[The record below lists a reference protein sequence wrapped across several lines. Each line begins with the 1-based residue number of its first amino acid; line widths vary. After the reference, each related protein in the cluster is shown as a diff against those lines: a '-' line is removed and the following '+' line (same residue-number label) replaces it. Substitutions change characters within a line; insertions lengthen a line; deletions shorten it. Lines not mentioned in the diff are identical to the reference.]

1 MGRRSRRAAAVAGL
15 LAVFAASAWLAISVS
30 APDAGEDSGPAEGAG
45 SGETPVTTAT
55 WQPPR
60 AGQRAPRRR
69 SEPEP
74 EPEPEPE
81 RAAAAASADASPSRA
96 PAAPR
101 IGPGVI
107 VPDAGSAPGAKLDAV
122 ARAQAQVA
130 QNVRPTAGVD
140 AATVLARRWSPAKD
154 TFAATSGR
162 RPDLALRRAPADPL
176 AEYRGPHEPITP
188 FPGIDEEQLALAT
201 THGLR
206 GDYYDFLRGGLST
219 VPEVAAIPP
228 TFSRLDL
235 AVDFDN
241 DAAFA
246 LPFEPETF
254 GVRWTGF
261 LTAPEEGTYRF
272 FCGSDD
278 GVRVRIDGTTAV
290 EYAGLRAYAESGG
303 ELKLSAG
310 RHEIEIVFYENFV
323 YASCRLWWEGP
334 GFKRRIV
341 APEFLTP
348 PDELLH
354 VERPAIARV
363 EPAAAFV
370 EDEVTVLGAGF
381 GADASRL
388 RVTFAN
394 VPAEIVSA
402 TRDRLTVKVPV
413 GAATGD
419 VVVRVGEIS
428 SLPRPFEV
436 ENLLG
441 LYAEYFKLE
450 GELQTY
456 PDFDHLA
463 PYFVRLDENLAF
475 LEDDHWSLP
484 TDPDVFAVRHTGFLW
499 APADDDYRLTLG
511 SDDGARVALDGKA
524 ALEMPGLHPYEE
536 QARTVRLAKGFHAI
550 EVIFFENYGEARLAL
565 FWQRPSEPQR
575 SLVPAGF
582 FYAPREVTDRVTP
595 TVASM
600 SPKAAETGGEIEI
613 KGSGFGSDPRLVRV
627 VFPGD
632 VWARPIAVDDD
643 RLRVRVPYRAQSG
656 DLRVEA
662 GIKSSAPL
670 AFTLATQQG
679 LVADYF
685 TFTDRAAA
693 EAAIADSATLVTRP
707 ANFTR
712 TETSWQ
718 RTSAKDW
725 DLPFPSDT
733 FIVHWHGTLAAE
745 YPADVMWILRAAAG
759 ALLLV
764 DGAVA
769 DDNLPWHDL
778 QERYGSS
785 HLTPGEHKF
794 DLWFVQSG
802 AEPRIQLLWT
812 RPGRAEHLPVP
823 ANWFLPRDLRAG
835 R

>member
-1 MGRRSRRAAAVAGL
+1 MGRRSRRVAVAAGVLAVAAAG
-15 LAVFAASAWLAISVS
+15 AWLAFSSDSSDDGEDAPVAASS
-30 APDAGEDSGPAEGAG
+30 APQPYRPARGE
-45 SGETPVTTAT
+45 
-55 WQPPR
+55 
-60 AGQRAPRRR
+60 QRAPRRR
-69 SEPEP
+69 AAPEP
-74 EPEPEPE
+74 EQPID
-81 RAAAAASADASPSRA
+81 AQASATVSRA
-96 PAAPR
+96 PAAP
-101 IGPGVI
+101 PQ
-107 VPDAGSAPGAKLDAV
+107 APGAVAAKDVPGAVISSDAV

-140 AATVLARRWSPAKD
+140 AATVLARRWSPAKE
-154 TFAATSGR
+154 TLAATSGR
-162 RPDLALRRAPADPL
+162 RPDLALRGAARPNVAARAVPSDAVAAD
-176 AEYRGPHEPITP
+176 AS
-188 FPGIDEEQLALAT
+188 DVALAT

-206 GDYYDFLRGGLST
+206 GDYYDFLRGGLSA

-246 LPFEPETF
+246 LPFDPETF
-254 GVRWTGF
+254 AVRWTGF
-261 LTAPEEGTYRF
+261 LTAPEDGTYRF

-278 GVRVRIDGTTAV
+278 GVRVRIDGATAV

-310 RHEIEIVFYENFV
+310 RHKIEIVFYENFV

-348 PDELLH
+348 PDDLLH
-354 VERPAIARV
+354 MERPAIARV
-363 EPAAAFV
+363 EPPAAFV
-370 EDEVTVLGAGF
+370 EDEVTVSGAGF

-402 TRDRLTVKVPV
+402 ARDRLTVKVPV

-436 ENLLG
+436 LNLLG

-475 LEDDHWSLP
+475 LEDDHWALP
-484 TDPDVFAVRHTGFLW
+484 TDPDVFATRHTGFLW
-499 APADDDYRLTLG
+499 VPADDDYRLTLG
-511 SDDGARVALDGKA
+511 SDDGARVTLDGKA
-524 ALEMPGLHPYEE
+524 VLEMPGLHPYQE
-536 QARTVRLAKGFHAI
+536 QVRTFRLAKGFHAI

-582 FYAPREVTDRVTP
+582 FYAPREVTDRVAP
-595 TVASM
+595 TVVSIA
-600 SPKAAETGGEIEI
+600 PKAAETGGEIEI

-643 RLRVRVPYRAQSG
+643 RLRVRVPYRAESG

-670 AFTLATQQG
+670 AFTLATPQG

-693 EAAIADSATLVTRP
+693 EAAIADSATLETRP

-725 DLPFPSDT
+725 NLPFPSDT

-745 YPADVMWILRAAAG
+745 YPADVFWILRAAAG

-769 DDNLPWHDL
+769 DDNMPWHDL
-778 QERYGSS
+778 QERYGGS

-802 AEPRIQLLWT
+802 DEPRIQLLWT
-812 RPGRAEHLPVP
+812 RPGRAEHLVVP
-823 ANWFLPRDLRAG
+823 ANWFLPREPRAG

>member
-1 MGRRSRRAAAVAGL
+1 MGRRSRRAAAVAGV
-15 LAVFAASAWLAISVS
+15 LAVFAAGAWLAISLS
-30 APDAGEDSGPAEGAG
+30 ARDGSDDSASADGARG
-45 SGETPVTTAT
+45 DGTPVTAAG

-69 SEPEP
+69 SETEAEP
-74 EPEPEPE
+74 APAP
-81 RAAAAASADASPSRA
+81 ASESRA
-96 PAAPR
+96 PSAPPL
-101 IGPGVI
+101 GPGVI
-107 VPDAGSAPGAKLDAV
+107 VADDGSAPGAKVDAA
-122 ARAQAQVA
+122 ARAQAQIA

-140 AATVLARRWSPAKD
+140 AATVLARRWSPAKE
-154 TFAATSGR
+154 TLAATPGR
-162 RPDLALRRAPADPL
+162 RPDLALPRKPVSTGSRLKPEPA
-176 AEYRGPHEPITP
+176 EPIEP
-188 FPGIDEEQLALAT
+188 FPGEEEAELALAT

-206 GDYYDFLRGGLST
+206 GDYFDFLRGGLSA

-228 TFSRLDL
+228 TFTRIDL

-246 LPFEPETF
+246 LPFDPETF
-254 GVRWTGF
+254 AVRWTGF

-278 GVRVRIDGTTAV
+278 GVRVRIDDTTAV

-310 RHEIEIVFYENFV
+310 RHAIEIVFYENFV

-363 EPAAAFV
+363 EPPAAFV
-370 EDEVTVLGAGF
+370 EDEVTVSGAGF

-436 ENLLG
+436 LNLLG
-441 LYAEYFKLE
+441 LYAEYFKLD
-450 GELQTY
+450 GELLTY

-475 LEDDHWSLP
+475 LEDDHWALP
-484 TDPDVFAVRHTGFLW
+484 TDPDVFATRHTGFLW

-511 SDDGARVALDGKA
+511 SDDGARVTLDGKA
-524 ALEMPGLHPYEE
+524 ILEMPGLHAYTE
-536 QARTVRLAKGFHAI
+536 QPRTVRLAKGFHAI

-595 TVASM
+595 TVVSIA
-600 SPKAAETGGEIEI
+600 PKAAETGGEIEI

-662 GIKSSAPL
+662 GIKSSEPI
-670 AFTLATQQG
+670 AFALATQQG

-718 RTSAKDW
+718 RTSAAEW
-725 DLPFPSDT
+725 ALPFPADT
-733 FIVHWHGTLAAE
+733 FVVHWHGTLAAE
-745 YPADVMWILRAAAG
+745 YPADVQWILRAAAG

-764 DGAVA
+764 DEAVA
-769 DDNLPWHDL
+769 DDNMPWHDL
-778 QERYGSS
+778 QERYGGS

-802 AEPRIQLLWT
+802 DEPRIQLLWT
-812 RPGRAEHLPVP
+812 RPGRAEHLVVP
-823 ANWFLPRDLRAG
+823 ANWFLPREPRAG

>member
-1 MGRRSRRAAAVAGL
+1 MGRRSRRAAAVASL
-15 LAVFAASAWLAISVS
+15 LAVFVAGAWITISLSTPDVGDDPASAGGDEA
-30 APDAGEDSGPAEGAG
+30 
-45 SGETPVTTAT
+45 PVTTAA
-55 WQPPR
+55 WQPAR

-74 EPEPEPE
+74 EPP
-81 RAAAAASADASPSRA
+81 SAPTSAPGSRSPPA
-96 PAAPR
+96 PPA
-101 IGPGVI
+101 GPGLI
-107 VPDAGSAPGAKLDAV
+107 VADDGSAPGAKLDAV
-122 ARAQAQVA
+122 ARAKAQIA
-130 QNVRPTAGVD
+130 QNVRPTDGVD
-140 AATVLARRWSPAKD
+140 PTTVLARRWTPAKD
-154 TFAATSGR
+154 TFAPTSGR
-162 RPDLALRRAPADPL
+162 RPDLALRGAARPDVAARAVPSDAAGAD
-176 AEYRGPHEPITP
+176 AS
-188 FPGIDEEQLALAT
+188 DVALAT

-206 GDYYDFLRGGLST
+206 GDYYDFLRGGLET

-228 TFSRLDL
+228 TFTRIDL

-246 LPFEPETF
+246 LPFDPETF
-254 GVRWTGF
+254 AVRWTGF
-261 LTAPEEGTYRF
+261 ITAPDEGAYRF
-272 FCGSDD
+272 TCGSDD

-290 EYAGLRAYAESGG
+290 EHTGLRPYAESNG
-303 ELKLSAG
+303 EMRLAAG
-310 RHEIEIVFYENFV
+310 RHAIEIVFYENFV

-348 PDELLH
+348 PEDLAH
-354 VERPAIARV
+354 VERPAIALV

-370 EDEVTVLGAGF
+370 EDEVTVHGVGF

-402 TRDRLTVKVPV
+402 ARDLLTVKVPV

-428 SLPRPFEV
+428 SLPSHFDV
-436 ENLLG
+436 LNLLG

-475 LEDDHWSLP
+475 LEDDQWALP

-511 SDDGARVALDGKA
+511 SDDGARVTLDGKA
-524 ALEMPGLHPYEE
+524 LLEMPGLHPYEE
-536 QARTVRLAKGFHAI
+536 QVRTVRLAKGFHSI

-565 FWQRPSEPQR
+565 FWQRPSDPQR

-595 TVASM
+595 TVASIA
-600 SPKAAETGGEIEI
+600 PKAAETGGEIEI
-613 KGSGFGSDPRLVRV
+613 KGSGFGDDPRLVRV

-632 VWARPIAVDDD
+632 VWARPAAVDDGS
-643 RLRVRVPYRAQSG
+643 LRVRVPYRAQSG
-656 DLRVEA
+656 NLHVEA
-662 GIKSSAPL
+662 GIKSSAPI
-670 AFTLATQQG
+670 AFTLATEQG

-693 EAAIADSATLVTRP
+693 EAAIADAATLVTRP

-712 TETSWQ
+712 TESSWQ
-718 RTSAKDW
+718 RMSAKDW
-725 DLPFPSDT
+725 ALPFPADT
-733 FIVHWHGTLAAE
+733 FVVHWHGTLAAE
-745 YPADVMWILRAAAG
+745 YPADVQWILRAAAG

-769 DDNLPWHDL
+769 DDNMPWHDL
-778 QERYGSS
+778 QERYGGS

-802 AEPRIQLLWT
+802 TEPRIQLLWT
-812 RPGRAEHLPVP
+812 RPGRADHNVVP
-823 ANWFLPRDLRAG
+823 ANWFLPREPRAG